1 MTPVVFDH
9 PRAQS
14 FCQSTPITLY
24 ISVKAETLNFLGKL
38 LLELW
43 KFFLTRDGISKFIL
57 DLTKIDKKCEFSW
70 NKNTIPTLQMK

>member
-9 PRAQS
+9 PVYKFLPEYTYNLVYQ
-14 FCQSTPITLY
+14 C
-24 ISVKAETLNFLGKL
+24 KAETLNFLGKL

-57 DLTKIDKKCEFSW
+57 DLTKIDKKCEFLW